1 MGALRSLIAQAGG
14 HLAWWRR
21 RLGRATAI
29 LYLELL
35 AAEIEARGYRCVKHY
50 QADEFPTWTPLLW
63 ILAFSPDD
71 HVRLTVKVR
80 AVPGQRWAYY
90 EAGRGRRGYLSPCGD
105 PGRAA
110 DQVDALLKHRMF
122 PSTW

>member
-1 MGALRSLIAQAGG
+1 MGPLRPLIVRAGR
-14 HLAWWRR
+14 HLLRWRD

-35 AAEIEARGYRCVKHY
+35 AAAIETRGYRCVKHY
-50 QADEFPTWTPLLW
+50 QTDDLPTWRPLLLV
-63 ILAFSPDD
+63 LAFSPDD
-71 HVRLTVKVR
+71 HVRLTVSVR
-80 AVPGQRWAYY
+80 ATPGRNWAFY
-90 EAGRGRRGYLSPCGD
+90 EAGRGRRGYLSPCD
-105 PGRAA
+105 DTERAA

>member
-1 MGALRSLIAQAGG
+1 MGSLRSLIVQAGG
-14 HLAWWRR
+14 RLLWWRT

-35 AAEIEARGYRCVKHY
+35 AAAIESRGYRCVKHY
-50 QADEFPTWTPLLW
+50 QADDLPTWVPLLLV
-63 ILAFSPDD
+63 LAFSPDD
-71 HVRLTVKVR
+71 HVRLTVSVH
-80 AVPGQRWAYY
+80 AMPGRTWAYY
-90 EAGRGRRGYLSPCGD
+90 EAERGGRGYLSPCGD
-105 PGRAA
+105 TERAA